1 MDKIELQGR
10 TKEFARRCLK
20 LCQTLPEN
28 WISRHL
34 RSQLFRSATSVAA
47 NYRSACSAQSVKAFI
62 QKLGIVVEEIDESM
76 FWIEFIADHQLVNQK
91 RLLSLLKE
99 AKELTAIFVA
109 SQKTAR
115 RKNGKLKMEN

>member
-62 QKLGIVVEEIDESM
+62 QKLGIVVDESM